1 MADGSSTRTT
11 TPAVAVVV
19 VLVTLMLVVVC
30 VFVAEKRMKPLRY
43 RDESVPEFSA
53 PLRFHETT
61 TTTTTSVDVSGR
73 HDCNAKSLHK
83 CLTDDVTTLMGCK
96 ELSARCHHFDRDT
109 EFHEGGVVSVLAKN
123 TAQNEGYALAIK
135 TVSASCNPF
144 HGDPVLVSTSA
155 ESGDYVLGCLCKNPG
170 YVGSEHVLDTCTT
183 VHVCGGKVD
192 DIDRP
197 LAEINCLCDVTES
210 RVRYADGRP
219 SCRPLTVLE
228 ANAKYEDWSH
238 IVPWSSD
245 RLIDKRVY
253 GATFRDNLK
262 TSRLLDPCSN
272 ALTDATLQI
281 PGAYY
286 NERLKS
292 CFYRNYGLPVRT
304 GVLDQNV
311 ADADVQ
317 SVDGAL
323 PSGRHRYLRMIDNVG
338 GARKIVNVRT
348 ELDLD
353 LVAGGPGNGTKT
365 EVNVNLPAPLGVG
378 ARAQFW
384 LDTSDQMLGGRCTGL
399 WPTYGCAVEEYF
411 SRNVYGVPTA
421 GYRAPPGTFM
431 WATDEWNAAER
442 MASSGVKALESGVAL
457 DDTRLDATGDRMR
470 AYGVKYCHRD
480 TKNCFNSVL
489 SFNDA
494 KDYTL
499 HRGVAT

>member
-1 MADGSSTRTT
+1 MADGPSTRTT

-43 RDESVPEFSA
+43 RDESVPEFSS
-53 PLRFHETT
+53 PLRFHE

-144 HGDPVLVSTSA
+144 HGDPVLVSSSA

-183 VHVCGGKVD
+183 VHVCGGRVD

-348 ELDLD
+348 EVDLD

-457 DDTRLDATGDRMR
+457 DDARLDATGDRMR

-480 TKNCFNSVL
+480 TTNCFNSVL